1 MGGIFGGEHSGVN
14 GETQDVLLECAFFSP
29 LSITGR
35 ARRHG
40 LHTDASH
47 RYERGVDPALQY
59 KAMERATRLLL
70 DICGG
75 QAGPVIDVTDENE
88 LPKRATI
95 TLRREKLDRL
105 IGHVVPS
112 EQVSDILRR
121 LGCQVTE
128 QGDSWQALAPS
139 WRFDMEIEEDLV
151 EEVARVYGYD
161 NIPDVPVRADL
172 VMTQHREA
180 DLTLKR
186 VKTMLVDHGYQE
198 AITYSFVDPKV
209 QALLHPN
216 EEALILP
223 SPISVEMSA
232 MRLSLWTGLL
242 SAVVYNQNRQQT
254 RLRLFESG
262 LRFVPDSAADL
273 GIRQDVMLA
282 GVIAGHTHDEH
293 WDLARKPVDFYD
305 LKGIWSLFSS

>member
-232 MRLSLWTGLL
+232 MRLSLWARP
-242 SAVVYNQNRQQT
+242 AVC
-254 RLRLFESG
+254 G
-262 LRFVPDSAADL
+262 
-273 GIRQDVMLA
+273 
-282 GVIAGHTHDEH
+282 GV
-293 WDLARKPVDFYD
+293 
-305 LKGIWSLFSS
+305 